1 MVNFSQFL
9 LGRANSNETDIENC
23 FFDANLQESE
33 FLEFFDSLVAIP
45 YWKNAQDYQGHYKK
59 ACRILSKAVDDFAKS
74 NAKEPPYHSRSH
86 FKDVCLGV
94 SILLQD
100 QDSDD
105 VSSFGFKDDDAWI
118 LLLSAIGHDFGHNGS
133 VNGYPFE
140 LELQSI
146 EYVKRILLA
155 SELPTSF
162 GNKLIDRMRPIILA
176 TDPTCIKKVFNAYSD
191 GEKNTTFSLD
201 DYLSVLIIEAD
212 LMGSTL
218 PTYGEKLTQKL
229 SKEWL
234 VENSDQ
240 AIFITTTKGRL
251 NFLNSF
257 QFISPAAQRIG
268 LEVMRKK
275 IARKLKE
282 II

>member
-9 LGRANSNETDIENC
+9 LERGNFNETDIENC
-23 FFDANLQESE
+23 FFDANFQESE
-33 FLEFFDSLVAIP
+33 FLAFVDSLLAIP
-45 YWKNAQDYQGHYKK
+45 LWKNAQDHQGYYKK
-59 ACRILSKAVDDFAKS
+59 ACRILSKAADDFARF
-74 NAKEPPYHSRSH
+74 NANEPPYHSRSH

-94 SILLQD
+94 SILLQY
-100 QDSDD
+100 QDPGD
-105 VSSFGFKDDDAWI
+105 VSSLDFKDDDAWV

-133 VNGYPFE
+133 VNRCPFE

-146 EYVKRILLA
+146 EYVKRILLT

-162 GNKLIDRMRPIILA
+162 ANKLIDRMKPIILA

-191 GEKNTTFSLD
+191 DDKNTPFSLGN
-201 DYLSVLIIEAD
+201 YLNVLIIEAD

-218 PTYGEKLTQKL
+218 PTYGEKLSQKL

-240 AIFITTTKGRL
+240 AIFIATTKGRF

-275 IARKLKE
+275 IAWKLNE